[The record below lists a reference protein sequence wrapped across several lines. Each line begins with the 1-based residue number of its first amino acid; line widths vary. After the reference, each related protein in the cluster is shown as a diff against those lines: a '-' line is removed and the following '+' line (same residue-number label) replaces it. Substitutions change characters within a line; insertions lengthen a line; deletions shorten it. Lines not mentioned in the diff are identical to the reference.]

1 MYTYIPSPLSLL
13 TRTPHATLEVARHQ
27 LAEPTV
33 LSSSFLLGIHSTREA
48 IPVSAPLPPAPPSC
62 PYCVH
67 KFVLYVCL
75 SGIPTLEIGSAVS
88 FFLDSMYSGALQ

>member
-1 MYTYIPSPLSLL
+1 MPP
-13 TRTPHATLEVARHQ
+13 LEVARHQ

-33 LSSSFLLGIHSTREA
+33 LSSSFPLGIHSTGED
-48 IPVSAPLPPAPPSC
+48 IPVSAPLPIRPTLSC

-88 FFLDSMYSGALQ
+88 FF